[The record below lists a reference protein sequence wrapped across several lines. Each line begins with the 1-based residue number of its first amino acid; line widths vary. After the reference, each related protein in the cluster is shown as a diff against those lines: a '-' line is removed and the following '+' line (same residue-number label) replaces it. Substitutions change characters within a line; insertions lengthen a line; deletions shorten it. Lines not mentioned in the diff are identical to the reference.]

1 MVAVGV
7 ITRIINA
14 RSQAKYF
21 APIGTTPGRGIT
33 TTCQVSHVTCVLQL
47 TGILQDN
54 ADIDHL
60 LLLMSNCPTTP
71 DILYSHMSDTVLLET
86 AFRSCPTGDYPIMP
100 LEVIQ

>member
-21 APIGTTPGRGIT
+21 APIGTTPGCGIT

-47 TGILQDN
+47 TGILQEGGPLIAHYRMSCDALHA
-54 ADIDHL
+54 ADKRIFRWSCVLVNL
-60 LLLMSNCPTTP
+60 LLRC
-71 DILYSHMSDTVLLET
+71 
-86 AFRSCPTGDYPIMP
+86 C
-100 LEVIQ
+100 